1 MAGKLTALELRSLL
15 KNPGRYSDGRGLYFR
30 TVGLGKA
37 YFVFRFRVDGRER
50 EMSLGP
56 YPEVSLAEARDL
68 HAELKAKLRKGFD
81 PFAERRAKIGNPP
94 RKALTRA
101 EAPDLTHLY
110 RHYDFDGR
118 LLYVGVS
125 NNVIARW
132 TRHKRQAPWIDL
144 VANIRI
150 DHYAT
155 REEAEDAEAVAILA
169 EKPRFNGNV
178 RINRQ
183 ELRVARRSRRKV
195 WPKPEPLAEPAP

>member
-68 HAELKAKLRKGFD
+68 HAELKAKLRKGFSD
-81 PFAERRAKIGNPP
+81 LFAEAASEKSATRRARRSLAPKRRISPTFIGTTISTAWWPMSAC
-94 RKALTRA
+94 RTTR
-101 EAPDLTHLY
+101 
-110 RHYDFDGR
+110 G
-118 LLYVGVS
+118 S
-125 NNVIARW
+125 ARW
-132 TRHKRQAPWIDL
+132 TRHKLRAPWIDL

-169 EKPRFNGNV
+169 EKPRFNGK
-178 RINRQ
+178 
-183 ELRVARRSRRKV
+183 S
-195 WPKPEPLAEPAP
+195 PT